1 MSDLHD
7 PSIVDVEAVPA
18 DQAVGG
24 GSLTPVESA
33 ADLTVAAQP
42 GPDAVAQV
50 EPAVESEDLQLLS
63 RFLIGA
69 ALLGSDGLME
79 RLRFLQ
85 GELDADPDLLKSDA
99 GLEQESELELLRYLS
114 IGLFVRGREAVV
126 GGVRR
131 GMQLTLGG
139 TRSVLGGVDR
149 LTDNPLTR
157 PLRRSIAARARDLGE
172 KASVII
178 GEGRREEQKARLLAD
193 NTVSEVIDEV
203 LDFVSESPEVEQ
215 LIKDMIGQQ
224 SAGLADVVTDNT
236 RSVTVVGDYLLEG
249 VARRLLRRKSRQE
262 LPPSPLAGEQQ
273 EMYSVDTSETGGPDH
288 G

>member
-18 DQAVGG
+18 DQVKGG
-24 GSLTPVESA
+24 GSPAPVESA

-42 GPDAVAQV
+42 GPDTVAQV
-50 EPAVESEDLQLLS
+50 EPAVQSEDLQLLS
-63 RFLIGA
+63 RFLICV
-69 ALLGSDGLME
+69 ALLGSDELME

-85 GELDADPDLLKSDA
+85 GELEADPDLPTSDA
-99 GLEQESELELLRYLS
+99 SLEQESELELLRYLS
-114 IGLFVRGREAVV
+114 IGLLVRGRESVV
-126 GGVRR
+126 SGVRR

-139 TRSVLGGVDR
+139 TKSVLGAVDR

-157 PLRRSIAARARDLGE
+157 PLRRSVVARARDLGE
-172 KASVII
+172 KASVVI

-193 NTVSEVIDEV
+193 NTISEIIDEV

-224 SAGLADVVTDNT
+224 SAGLAGVVTDNT
-236 RSVTVVGDYLLEG
+236 RSVTVTGDYLIEG
-249 VARRLLRRKSRQE
+249 LARRLLRRKPRQE
-262 LPPSPLAGEQQ
+262 LPPSPLVGEQQ
-273 EMYSVDTSETGGPDH
+273 EMYSADTSETLGPEH

>member
-7 PSIVDVEAVPA
+7 PSTIDVEAVPA
-18 DQAVGG
+18 GNAEGR
-24 GSLTPVESA
+24 GSASPVESA

-42 GPDAVAQV
+42 GPDAAAQV

-63 RFLIGA
+63 RFLIGV
-69 ALLGSDGLME
+69 ALLGSDELME

-85 GELDADPDLLKSDA
+85 GELEAGPDLLASDA
-99 GLEQESELELLRYLS
+99 SPEQESELELLRYLS

-139 TRSVLGGVDR
+139 TKSVLGGVDR

-157 PLRRSIAARARDLGE
+157 PFRRSVVARARDLGE
-172 KASVII
+172 KASVVIT
-178 GEGRREEQKARLLAD
+178 EGRREEQKARLLAD
-193 NTVSEVIDEV
+193 NTVSEIIDEV

-215 LIKDMIGQQ
+215 LVQDMIGQQ
-224 SAGLADVVTDNT
+224 SAGLAGVVTDNA
-236 RSVTVVGDYLLEG
+236 RSVTVAGDYLIEG
-249 VARRLLRRKSRQE
+249 VARRLLRRKGRRE
-262 LPPSPLAGEQQ
+262 LPPSPLAGEPQD
-273 EMYSVDTSETGGPDH
+273 M
-288 G
+288 

>member
-7 PSIVDVEAVPA
+7 PSILDVKAVPA
-18 DQAVGG
+18 DSIEGG
-24 GSLTPVESA
+24 GSASPVESA
-33 ADLTVAAQP
+33 ADPMVAAQP

-63 RFLIGA
+63 RFLIGV
-69 ALLGSDGLME
+69 ALMGSDELME

-85 GELDADPDLLKSDA
+85 GELDADPDPLKSDA

-131 GMQLTLGG
+131 GVQLTLGG
-139 TRSVLGGVDR
+139 TKSVLGGVDR

-157 PLRRSIAARARDLGE
+157 PLRRSVAARARDLGE
-172 KASVII
+172 KASVVIA
-178 GEGRREEQKARLLAD
+178 EGRREEQKARLLAD
-193 NTVSEVIDEV
+193 NTIGEIIDEV

-215 LIKDMIGQQ
+215 LVQDMIGQQ
-224 SAGLADVVTDNT
+224 SAGLAGVVTDNA
-236 RSVTVVGDYLLEG
+236 RSVTVAGDYLIEG
-249 VARRLLRRKSRQE
+249 VARRLLRRKGRQE
-262 LPPSPLAGEQQ
+262 LPPSPLAGEPQD
-273 EMYSVDTSETGGPDH
+273 MYAADTSETGGP
-288 G
+288 